1 MVEHMSNLATR
12 MRPQKIEDVIGQEHL
27 TAPDKIL
34 GRMVSAKQMSSIIL
48 YGPPGTGKT
57 SMASALSGSLNIP
70 FEYFNASTDDKKKL
84 QAIAKEAES
93 KGQLILL
100 LDEIHRLDKPKQ
112 DFLLPY
118 TENGQIILV
127 GATTENPYISINP
140 AIRSRATLLEIK
152 SVNPQDIVNLI
163 KKASQTDEILKN
175 FTITISDE
183 SLNFLAN
190 NVDGDVR
197 KALNSFELAVLS
209 TPNDKNTVS
218 ISTETLEEILQRKS
232 LPGDKDG
239 DEHYNLLSALQKS
252 IRGSDVNAA
261 LHYLGR
267 LILSGDLVAICRRLS
282 IIAFEDIGLANP
294 TAIILAKDA
303 IDVARETGFPE
314 ARIPL
319 ATATVELALSPKSNN
334 AYMALDKA
342 IADIQNPQID
352 LTIPM
357 HVRDAH
363 YKGASKMGVV
373 GYMYPHDFNLHY
385 TPQQYAPNDLKHVQ
399 YLNTENLTTEHEK
412 QLVERAVTITKL
424 NGDA

>member
-1 MVEHMSNLATR
+1 MSNLATR

-34 GRMVSAKQMSSIIL
+34 GRMVAAKQMSSIIL

-84 QAIAKEAES
+84 QTIAKEAE
-93 KGQLILL
+93 KQPVILL

-152 SVNPQDIVNLI
+152 SVTAEAIANLL
-163 KKASQTDEILKN
+163 E
-175 FTITISDE
+175 E
-183 SLNFLAN
+183 SLTRDSVLKDYNVNVSRDTLMFIAN
-190 NVDGDVR
+190 NTDGDVR
-197 KALNSFELAVLS
+197 KALNSFELAILS
-209 TPNDKNTVS
+209 TPIDQDTVTVTTQ
-218 ISTETLEEILQRKS
+218 IMEEILQKKT
-232 LPGDKDG
+232 LAGDKDG
-239 DEHYNLLSALQKS
+239 TEHYNLLSAFQKS

-261 LHYLGR
+261 LHYLAR
-267 LILSGDLVAICRRLS
+267 LILSGDLIGICRRLS

-294 TAIILAKDA
+294 TVVTLTKNA
-303 IDVARETGFPE
+303 IDVARDTGFPE

-319 ATATVELALSPKSNN
+319 AMAVVELALSPKSNN
-334 AYMALDKA
+334 AYMALDRA
-342 IADIQNPQID
+342 IADINNPEID
-352 LTIPM
+352 TTIPA
-357 HVRDAH
+357 HLRDAH
-363 YKGASKMGVV
+363 YKGADKMGVV
-373 GYMYPHDFNLHY
+373 GYSYPHDYNAHY
-385 TPQQYAPNDLKHVQ
+385 TPQQYLPASLANAF
-399 YLNTENLTTEHEK
+399 YLDTENLTTTHEHE
-412 QLVERAVTITKL
+412 LVDRARMIADLNKGATK
-424 NGDA
+424 